1 VYASETK
8 EKIMS
13 MRIFVAGVSGALGKQ
28 LVPRLVAAGHD
39 VTGASHSE
47 SKRSLVESL
56 GARAVAVDLLDA
68 EAVEAAVRDAA
79 PDVVVHEATA
89 LSGDLD
95 MRKPDQTFAQT
106 NRLRT
111 EGTRN
116 LMAAAQ
122 AAGARRFVA
131 QSFAGWPY
139 ARQGGFVKSEEDPLE
154 QHPPKGMART
164 LAAIRELERIVT
176 TAEGIEP
183 VVLRY
188 GGFYGPGT
196 SIAPDGEQLE
206 AILSRKFPVVRSAD
220 GLMSL
225 VHIDDAAA
233 ATALAIESGRPGVY
247 NVVDDEPA
255 PAHEWIPTLAE
266 EIGAKPPL
274 RIPRWLARV
283 FAGEAMTTMLTE
295 GRGASNAKAKRML
308 GWEPRYASWRRG
320 FAEGLS

>member
-1 VYASETK
+1 
-8 EKIMS
+8 MG
-13 MRIFVAGVSGALGKQ
+13 MRIFVAGASGALGKQ

-47 SKRSLVESL
+47 SKRDLVESL
-56 GARAVAVDLLDA
+56 GAHAVSVDLLDA
-68 EAVEAAVRDAA
+68 DAVEAAVLDAS
-79 PDVVVHEATA
+79 PEVVVHEATA
-89 LSGDLD
+89 LSGDFD
-95 MRKPDQTFAQT
+95 MRKPDKTFERT

-139 ARQGGFVKSEEDPLE
+139 ALQGSLVKTEEAPLE
-154 QHPPKGMART
+154 QNPPKGMEQT
-164 LAAIRELERIVT
+164 LGAIRELERIVT
-176 TAEGIEP
+176 TAEGIEA

-220 GLMSL
+220 GLTSL
-225 VHIDDAAA
+225 IHIEDAAT
-233 ATALAIESGRPGVY
+233 ATALAIESGEPGVY
-247 NVVDDEPA
+247 NVVDDDPA
-255 PAHEWIPTLAE
+255 PAREWIPTLAE
-266 EIGAKPPL
+266 EIGAKKPL
-274 RIPRWLARV
+274 SIPRWFARL
-283 FAGEAMTTMLTE
+283 FAGEAMTAMLTE

-308 GWEPRYASWRRG
+308 GWEPRYPSWRRG